1 MTEKFDLRRNF
12 DNLLKHG
19 SQICQL
25 LIPVVVSF
33 VFTVFSVR
41 CVLFWEENTDYE
53 QYDGESA
60 NVAIAIS
67 AFLLVVLLLLV
78 VFYLKPPT
86 ITVINV
92 IFALWNPV
100 PSGFYLMLLCRRFQ
114 IPSEIFI
121 WLPVLVTTT
130 ALGCASLLTNT
141 FPRIVRI
148 SISILLLSTSVLLAM
163 YWFTPLWLWVLL
175 LLAPIFDIWSVYRGT
190 AKKILD
196 VESSQDK
203 SNAAPRERSEV
214 ENRTFVRPSQPQ
226 TTENTQELTLGA
238 GDPFFYNLLVAL
250 VSLDSSGY
258 AIVSCVAGLV
268 IACPSSTTRFLEIS
282 SNAPLE
288 SSDFS
293 AASRRMLSGL
303 SAVPARRRLQLFK
316 EEKARQDLER
326 KATLK
331 KIVVTTFNSDGDS
344 IDLLMNKNISTGYD
358 CAKQVSHFCAQNSAL
373 CLLRKPS
380 SEGYA
385 TEEIL
390 GMNEHL
396 QHDCEITFLD
406 FVKPTLSNE
415 VNDAYWRSCSLALGA
430 VVQSSFRNEVVP
442 GVSVL
447 PDVKS
452 GSFIFD
458 ATIKGLKKWEPTV
471 EDLQILTKRVRS
483 TIVEPQRKFDLLR
496 VPVQFAEELFGNER
510 ISAEVKLDINAEGDI
525 AVYCLG
531 DLVDITNGPVIP
543 NTGLIGKYEVAAVE
557 HIGDET
563 YRFKGVS
570 LPRVQ
575 PSSSYTWNILVNT
588 AAGRKSEVEESKRV
602 AAA

>member
-268 IACPSSTTRFLEIS
+268 IVRMLPATKLTIAAS
-282 SNAPLE
+282 
-288 SSDFS
+288 S

>member
-78 VFYLKPPT
+78 VFYLK
-86 ITVINV
+86 
-92 IFALWNPV
+92 
-100 PSGFYLMLLCRRFQ
+100 

-214 ENRTFVRPSQPQ
+214 ENRTCKITIEPITSTETPCLVSSAPIQKTFKVVRPSQPQ

-268 IACPSSTTRFLEIS
+268 IATS
-282 SNAPLE
+282 
-288 SSDFS
+288 
-293 AASRRMLSGL
+293 
-303 SAVPARRRLQLFK
+303 VK
-316 EEKARQDLER
+316 EEYLFGALKSAER
-326 KATLK
+326 D
-331 KIVVTTFNSDGDS
+331 N
-344 IDLLMNKNISTGYD
+344 
-358 CAKQVSHFCAQNSAL
+358 
-373 CLLRKPS
+373 
-380 SEGYA
+380 
-385 TEEIL
+385 
-390 GMNEHL
+390 
-396 QHDCEITFLD
+396 
-406 FVKPTLSNE
+406 
-415 VNDAYWRSCSLALGA
+415 
-430 VVQSSFRNEVVP
+430 
-442 GVSVL
+442 
-447 PDVKS
+447 
-452 GSFIFD
+452 
-458 ATIKGLKKWEPTV
+458 
-471 EDLQILTKRVRS
+471 
-483 TIVEPQRKFDLLR
+483 LR
-496 VPVQFAEELFGNER
+496 VPPSELLFFG
-510 ISAEVKLDINAEGDI
+510 I
-525 AVYCLG
+525 
-531 DLVDITNGPVIP
+531 
-543 NTGLIGKYEVAAVE
+543 VA
-557 HIGDET
+557 T
-563 YRFKGVS
+563 VS
-570 LPRVQ
+570 LAPNFFQELPVQ
-575 PSSSYTWNILVNT
+575 GCVHSPL
-588 AAGRKSEVEESKRV
+588 
-602 AAA
+602 